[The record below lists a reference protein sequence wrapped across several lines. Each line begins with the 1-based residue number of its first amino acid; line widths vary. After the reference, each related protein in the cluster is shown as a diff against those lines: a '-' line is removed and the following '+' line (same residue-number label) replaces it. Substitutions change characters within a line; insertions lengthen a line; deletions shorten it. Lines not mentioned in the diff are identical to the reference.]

1 MRPVPEVKTIGR
13 TVADRLGFVDEEIT
27 TLTAKTEGVDPELVA
42 DTQYF
47 RVVRRTGRGYALPIP
62 GNFVTVHRRGA
73 FVTVQEVTPNGM
85 ECGLLV

>member
-47 RVVRRTGRGYALPIP
+47 RVVRRTGQSTPFPYLGTLLPHIA
-62 GNFVTVHRRGA
+62 GA
-73 FVTVQEVTPNGM
+73 PS
-85 ECGLLV
+85 